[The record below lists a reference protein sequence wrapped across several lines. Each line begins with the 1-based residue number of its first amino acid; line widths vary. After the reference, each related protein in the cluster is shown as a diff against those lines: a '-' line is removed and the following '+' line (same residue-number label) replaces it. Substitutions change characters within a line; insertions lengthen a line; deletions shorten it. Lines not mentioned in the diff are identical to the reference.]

1 MISYWDFNFIYM
13 KKFII
18 LAAVCLSAVV
28 SASAQNVTD
37 SLSTDTVLVAPE
49 MVVASPDTV
58 VVMPAEVPVV
68 APEVVAAP
76 VPVVKYGYLS
86 YSQVLEN
93 MSDYKMAQQ
102 QLKDLRAKYEMEA
115 QYNEASF
122 KRQFAEYLQ
131 GQKDFP
137 QSIMLKRQRDLQEAL
152 EKSLAFREEATRLLK
167 QAEVET
173 LAPIKARLDNAIR
186 VVGGLYEL
194 DYVYNLDTNAMPYVN
209 PALVMDVTQLV
220 QQELLK

>member
-1 MISYWDFNFIYM
+1 M

-18 LAAVCLSAVV
+18 LAAVCLSSVV
-28 SASAQNVTD
+28 STFAQHVTD
-37 SLSTDTVLVAPE
+37 SLSTDTV
-49 MVVASPDTV
+49 VVTPDS
-58 VVMPAEVPVV
+58 VMVV
-68 APEVVAAP
+68 APEEVS
-76 VPVVKYGYLS
+76 VPVQIAKYGYLS

-102 QLKDLRAKYEMEA
+102 QLNDLRVKYEMEA

-152 EKSLAFREEATRLLK
+152 EKSLAFREEAVRLLK
-167 QAEVET
+167 QAEAEA
-173 LAPIKARLDNAIR
+173 LAPIKGRLDNAIR
-186 VVGGLYEL
+186 VVGGLYGL
-194 DYVYNLDTNAMPYVN
+194 DYIYNLDTNAMPYVN
-209 PALVMDVTQLV
+209 PALVMDVTSLV

>member
-1 MISYWDFNFIYM
+1 M

-18 LAAVCLSAVV
+18 LAAVCLSSVV
-28 SASAQNVTD
+28 SAFAQHVTD
-37 SLSTDTVLVAPE
+37 SLSTDTV
-49 MVVASPDTV
+49 VVTPDS
-58 VVMPAEVPVV
+58 VMVV
-68 APEVVAAP
+68 APEEVS
-76 VPVVKYGYLS
+76 VPVQIVKYGYLS

-102 QLKDLRAKYEMEA
+102 QLNDLRVKYEMEA

-152 EKSLAFREEATRLLK
+152 EKSLAFREEAVRLLK
-167 QAEVET
+167 QAEAEA
-173 LAPIKARLDNAIR
+173 LAPVKGRLDNAIR
-186 VVGGLYEL
+186 VVGGLYGL
-194 DYVYNLDTNAMPYVN
+194 DYIYNLDTNAMPYVN
-209 PALVMDVTQLV
+209 PALVMDVTSLV

>member
-1 MISYWDFNFIYM
+1 M

-18 LAAVCLSAVV
+18 LAAVCLSSVV
-28 SASAQNVTD
+28 SAFAQHVTD
-37 SLSTDTVLVAPE
+37 SLSTDTV
-49 MVVASPDTV
+49 VVTPDS
-58 VVMPAEVPVV
+58 VMVV
-68 APEVVAAP
+68 APEEVS
-76 VPVVKYGYLS
+76 VPVQIVKYGYLS

-102 QLKDLRAKYEMEA
+102 QLNDLRVKYEMEA

-152 EKSLAFREEATRLLK
+152 EKSLAFREEAVRLLK
-167 QAEVET
+167 QAEAEA
-173 LAPIKARLDNAIR
+173 LAPIKGRLDNAIR
-186 VVGGLYEL
+186 LVGGLYGL
-194 DYVYNLDTNAMPYVN
+194 DYIYNLDTNAMPYVN
-209 PALVMDVTQLV
+209 PALVIDVTSLV

>member
-1 MISYWDFNFIYM
+1 M

-18 LAAVCLSAVV
+18 LAAVCLSSVV
-28 SASAQNVTD
+28 SAFAQHVTD
-37 SLSTDTVLVAPE
+37 SLSTDTV
-49 MVVASPDTV
+49 VVTPDS
-58 VVMPAEVPVV
+58 VMVV
-68 APEVVAAP
+68 APEVVS
-76 VPVVKYGYLS
+76 VPVQIVKYGYLS

-102 QLKDLRAKYEMEA
+102 QLNDLRVKYEMEA

-152 EKSLAFREEATRLLK
+152 EKSLAFREEAVRLLK
-167 QAEVET
+167 QAEAEA
-173 LAPIKARLDNAIR
+173 LAPIKGRLDNAIR
-186 VVGGLYEL
+186 VVGGLYGL
-194 DYVYNLDTNAMPYVN
+194 DYIYNLDTNAMPYVN
-209 PALVMDVTQLV
+209 PALVMDVTSLV

>member
-1 MISYWDFNFIYM
+1 M

-18 LAAVCLSAVV
+18 LAAVCLSSVV
-28 SASAQNVTD
+28 SAFAQHVTD
-37 SLSTDTVLVAPE
+37 SLSTDTLVVAPD
-49 MVVASPDTV
+49 S
-58 VVMPAEVPVV
+58 VMVV
-68 APEVVAAP
+68 APEEVS
-76 VPVVKYGYLS
+76 VPVQIVKYGYLS

-102 QLKDLRAKYEMEA
+102 QLNDLRVKYEMEA

-152 EKSLAFREEATRLLK
+152 EKSLAFREEAVRLLK
-167 QAEVET
+167 QAEAEA
-173 LAPIKARLDNAIR
+173 LAPIKGRLDNAIR
-186 VVGGLYEL
+186 VVGGLYGL
-194 DYVYNLDTNAMPYVN
+194 DYIYNLDTNAMPYVN
-209 PALVMDVTQLV
+209 PALVMDVTSLV